1 MKFVRRSVSCFLGVC
16 MLLCSSLLPALAKSE
31 EDKSEMYELLP
42 HIQAYL
48 KEKNP
53 QKITSTNFGKQN
65 VHTYNRC
72 FKRLKEL
79 GYIVAGNS
87 QYEWR
92 GGFEKN
98 IYLFA
103 QQMELGKEH
112 EKELTPLVQALL
124 LAGDDAQPII
134 VQGVINAEYV
144 KDDGNP
150 YSGDAILKQKVG
162 KKVCL
167 QGEVV
172 SVKRVDDETYQY
184 VVSGDTHQFTVDY
197 KHPLRSSMFLVGDLV
212 NVYGT
217 IAVANDPAGISVDL
231 IAFAKE

>member
-1 MKFVRRSVSCFLGVC
+1 
-16 MLLCSSLLPALAKSE
+16 MLLYSSLPFALAKNE
-31 EDKSEMYELLP
+31 EDKSEMYESMP

-48 KEKNP
+48 NEKKP
-53 QKITSTNFGKQN
+53 QKITSTNFSNQN
-65 VHTYNRC
+65 VHTFNKC

-87 QYEWR
+87 QYVWR
-92 GGFEKN
+92 SGFEKN

-103 QQMELGKEH
+103 QQMELGKKH

-144 KDDGNP
+144 KEDGGTGSP
-150 YSGDAILKQKVG
+150 YTGDAILKQKVG

-172 SVKRVDDETYQY
+172 SVKRIDDETYQY
-184 VVSGDTHQFTVDY
+184 VVSSDAHQFTVDY
-197 KHPLRSSMFLVGDLV
+197 RHPPRSSMFLVGDLV

-217 IAVANDPAGISVDL
+217 IAVTNDPTGISVDL
-231 IAFAKE
+231 IAFAKK